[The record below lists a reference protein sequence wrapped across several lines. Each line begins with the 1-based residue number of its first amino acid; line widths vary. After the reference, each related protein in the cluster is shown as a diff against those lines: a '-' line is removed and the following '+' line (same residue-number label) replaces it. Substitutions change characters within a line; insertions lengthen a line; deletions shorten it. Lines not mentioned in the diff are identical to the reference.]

1 MLRQEQPLFL
11 FANSQQVLA
20 DLGIVPMSAIINT
33 QLIESLAQ
41 IILSLKPEEQALL
54 AQKIQWLG
62 IQEPKASFPKASRE
76 EVDRFFQNTQRLE
89 PDPHQPTLQEIAQD
103 VQEVR
108 RELWT
113 RS

>member
-1 MLRQEQPLFL
+1 
-11 FANSQQVLA
+11 
-20 DLGIVPMSAIINT
+20 MSAVINT
-33 QLIESLAQ
+33 QLIESLAK

-54 AQKIQWLG
+54 SQRIQGLG
-62 IQEPKASFPKASRE
+62 IQEPKASFPKASPE
-76 EVDRFFQNTQRLE
+76 EVDRFFQNTQGLE
-89 PDPHQPTLQEIAQD
+89 PDPNQPTLQEIAQD